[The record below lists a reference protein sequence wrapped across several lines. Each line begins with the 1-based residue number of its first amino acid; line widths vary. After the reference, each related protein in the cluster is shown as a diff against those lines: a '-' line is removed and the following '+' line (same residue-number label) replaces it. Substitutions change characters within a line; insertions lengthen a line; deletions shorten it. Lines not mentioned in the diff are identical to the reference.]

1 MPLIYYL
8 YNLHDMKK
16 RYLQPVIFALL
27 VGVLTN
33 ACGWG
38 FNSEV
43 FAHELDHAHHVH
55 SLDPAAHLEAHHQTE
70 ADDEDHLD
78 AGPIYSTCG
87 RTISAIFLHAA
98 IDPTRFG
105 AIEVLTVFVPATIPD
120 SILDSPLHP
129 PRSILVA

>member
-1 MPLIYYL
+1 
-8 YNLHDMKK
+8 MKK

-33 ACGWG
+33 ACGWA
-38 FNSEV
+38 FNGEV

-70 ADDEDHLD
+70 ADDEDQLD
-78 AGPIYSTCG
+78 AATHLS
-87 RTISAIFLHAA
+87 LHAA
-98 IDPTRFG
+98 GQYQPFFFMPPLIPPASG